1 VNPWTLAAGAFLLAG
16 GVTGLWLVARG
27 SAVERLAGLQL
38 SSVMATL
45 GLVAV
50 VIASGQPSLL
60 VVPLVGV
67 LLSFAG
73 TLVYTRLLD
82 RSS

>member
-1 VNPWTLAAGAFLLAG
+1 MNPWTLAAGAFLLGG
-16 GVTGLWLVARG
+16 GVPGMWLVARG
-27 SAVERLAGLQL
+27 TAVERLAGLQL
-38 SSVMATL
+38 TSVTATL

-50 VIASGQPSLL
+50 VIASGQSSLL
-60 VVPLVGV
+60 IVPLVGV